1 MTILIGSARIDE
13 RGKISGG
20 RAGDQKQTSSA
31 NDTKGEVSM
40 QKFYAHS
47 KGWYIIRPVSVE
59 HAELLAESMTR
70 ACNNRHIGYDQGQRL
85 GIIVYGTRTD
95 FDTECDCSSLVR
107 QCIREATGKD
117 PGNFN
122 TASERT
128 YILNLKELF
137 RDAGA
142 YISQEKTPLYNGD
155 ILVTKT
161 KGHTVIVVGGNQRT
175 SEGGCYPRYTGSS
188 SSIVVALTAVGERD
202 TSKDHRAKIAAMN
215 GIENYKFTAD
225 QNLKMVKMLKD
236 GVLKKSN

>member
-1 MTILIGSARIDE
+1 MAILIGSARIDE

-31 NDTKGEVSM
+31 NDTKGEVSI
-40 QKFYAHS
+40 QKFYIHS
-47 KGWYIIRPVSVE
+47 KGWYIIRAVSAE
-59 HAELLAESMTR
+59 HATLLAESMTR
-70 ACNNRHIGYDQGQRL
+70 ACNNRHIGYDQLQRL
-85 GIIVYGTRTD
+85 GIIVYGTKTD

-122 TASERT
+122 TATERD
-128 YILNLKELF
+128 YILKMKWLF

-175 SEGGCYPRYTGSS
+175 SEGGCYPRYDGSS

-202 TSKDHRAKIAAMN
+202 ISKAHRAKIAVAN
-215 GIENYKFTAD
+215 CIENYKFTAE
-225 QNLKMVKMLKD
+225 QNLKMVQMLKD
-236 GVLKKSN
+236 GVLKKA